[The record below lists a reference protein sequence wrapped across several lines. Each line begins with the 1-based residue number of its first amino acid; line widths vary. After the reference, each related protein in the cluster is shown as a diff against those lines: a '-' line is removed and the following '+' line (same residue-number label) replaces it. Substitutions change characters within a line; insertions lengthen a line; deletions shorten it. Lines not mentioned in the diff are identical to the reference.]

1 MGRFNDSFKD
11 IIASVSA
18 IVFLGTPHHGSSLA
32 KVLNRLLA
40 ASIIGPSPKQ
50 YVADLAENSPTI
62 EDLNEQ
68 FRSLP
73 SKLRIASF
81 YETRYTIIGFKKRV
95 SVLDV
100 YIVARV
106 NPW

>member
-1 MGRFNDSFKD
+1 MGHFNDSFKD

-18 IVFLGTPHHGSSLA
+18 MVFLGTPHHGSSLA
-32 KVLNRLLA
+32 KVLNRLLG
-40 ASIIGPSPKQ
+40 ASIIGPSPKR

-62 EDLNEQ
+62 EDLNDQ
-68 FRSLP
+68 FRILS

-95 SVLDV
+95 SILDA

-106 NPW
+106 DPW

>member
-1 MGRFNDSFKD
+1 MGYFNESFKD

-18 IVFLGTPHHGSSLA
+18 MVFLGTPHHGSNLA

-50 YVADLAENSPTI
+50 YVAELAENSPTI

-68 FRSLP
+68 FQSLP
-73 SKLRIASF
+73 SKLRITSF
-81 YETRYTIIGFKKRV
+81 YETRYTIIGFRKRV
-95 SVLDV
+95 S
-100 YIVARV
+100 I
-106 NPW
+106 